1 MPSPATS
8 DSPSATD
15 QEVLVKVE
23 GVSKKFCRSLKKSL
37 WYGVCDIACE
47 LSPLGKRPRIAEVAG
62 NESLVTSQN
71 QSASGGSILP
81 ATSDSPLAT
90 SDGLRPDEF
99 YAVRDVSF
107 ELKRGEC
114 LGLIG
119 HNGAGK
125 TTLLKML
132 NGLIKPD
139 AGRITMRGRVG
150 ALIALGAG
158 FNPIL
163 TGRENIYI
171 NGSVLGLGRRQIDAR
186 LDEIIDFAGIG
197 DFIDAPVQSYSS
209 GMGVRL
215 GFAVASTLDP
225 DVMLLDE
232 VLAVGDMEFQAKCLN
247 KLGRMRAQGASFIL
261 VSHNML
267 NITRYCDRVLFME
280 KGREK
285 FLGSTPEGIR
295 LYERDA
301 TLGIMEADEP
311 ENVVTGTERA
321 KITNAFFTSLGD
333 RKCETIRSGEGF
345 RLWIEYRQQTPLP
358 LPVRV
363 EITIR
368 DRESILHQ
376 HSPVDAF
383 IADGGDGGQGCFQC
397 DFPSIPSNSALLLC
411 SITLWNV
418 DHSELYDWKKGFR
431 LNVVPAPRS
440 TGRIHLDYTVRHFSG
455 PARAGAAS

>member
-1 MPSPATS
+1 MSAFSTLPTPPS
-8 DSPSATD
+8 DD
-15 QEVLVKVE
+15 LLVRVE
-23 GVSKKFCRSLKKSL
+23 GVSKKFCRSLKRSL
-37 WYGVCDIACE
+37 WYGLCDIANDVLPGRTQADHGRLRSGE
-47 LSPLGKRPRIAEVAG
+47 FWAV
-62 NESLVTSQN
+62 NE
-71 QSASGGSILP
+71 
-81 ATSDSPLAT
+81 
-90 SDGLRPDEF
+90 
-99 YAVRDVSF
+99 VSF
-107 ELKRGEC
+107 DLRRGEC

-125 TTLLKML
+125 TTLLKLL

-158 FNPIL
+158 FNPVL

-171 NGSVLGLGRRQIDAR
+171 NGSVLGLGRREIDAK

-247 KLGRMRAQGASFIL
+247 KLGRMRASGASFIL

-280 KGREK
+280 HGREK
-285 FLGSTPEGIR
+285 FLGDTAEGIQ

-301 TLGIMEADEP
+301 TLSIMRSEDGLSSD
-311 ENVVTGTERA
+311 VVSGTERI
-321 KITNAFFTSLGD
+321 KITGVTFGTVGGE
-333 RKCETIRSGEGF
+333 KCETIRAGEGF
-345 RLWIEYRQQTPLP
+345 RLWIEYRKQSPAP

-363 EITIR
+363 EVTIR

-376 HSPVDAF
+376 HSPEAVVDLA
-383 IADGGDGGQGCFQC
+383 AGDGTPGCFRC
-397 DFPSIPSNSALLLC
+397 DFPNVPSNSSLLQC
-411 SITLWNV
+411 SVTLWNG
-418 DHSELYDWKKGFR
+418 DFTELYDWKKGFR
-431 LNVVPAPRS
+431 LNVVPEPNS
-440 TGRIHLDYTVRHFSG
+440 TGRIHLHYEMKHFAEAKPEGIPS
-455 PARAGAAS
+455 